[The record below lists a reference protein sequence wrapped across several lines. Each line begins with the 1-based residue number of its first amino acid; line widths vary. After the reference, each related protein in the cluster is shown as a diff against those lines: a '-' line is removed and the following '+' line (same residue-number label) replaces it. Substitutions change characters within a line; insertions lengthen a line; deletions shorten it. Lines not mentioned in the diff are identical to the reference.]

1 MNYET
6 GKIANYDMVVQMV
19 SQFKAVGMTLA
30 WSGIGAAVIL
40 VVINMVIGLR
50 LPAEEQDAL
59 AAALLSMTDGDAADF
74 PIDDVTRA
82 GARRPWTGGSD

>member
-1 MNYET
+1 MTDLLEQAIA
-6 GKIANYDMVVQMV
+6 KIQ
-19 SQFKAVGMTLA
+19 T
-30 WSGIGAAVIL
+30 
-40 VVINMVIGLR
+40 